1 MKLRRFISMML
12 IVTML
17 TVFAG
22 CGNKDDRTQAAKELN
37 LSGPITVN
45 VWYNDSTYESYLE
58 FVARQFKKSNELVT
72 VKPVYI
78 EADSYINYIYD
89 ESVRN
94 NNACD
99 IYFLTSE
106 EIEKAYLSG
115 LTSENDMY
123 PEVYNEDVYGKAA
136 MTACSYGGKLYGYP
150 VSFNTSFLVYNK
162 KYAEAVDTIEQIRN
176 ISDNYQITDENQDVS
191 MVFQWN
197 PDSMFLNYAAAGAYI
212 NIGGENA
219 ENSKDVSLNE
229 EQIKKA
235 LTEYAKLKDA
245 FGIDRNTVSLKDCA
259 ELFSTGNMLYT
270 VLDAD
275 SLAEVNVTDVDY
287 GICEYPSMGDNLD
300 SKAMSVTTMAVVN
313 PYTKNVDASKAVARA
328 ISYDYADYLGTM
340 AKKCCARADL
350 KVKRAESY
358 QKLHQIYS
366 DSVVKAK
373 YIGVGEVY
381 MRYEIMLHQVYDG
394 GNVDSAYRTFAT
406 TIEKTTKN
414 NNENSMQST
423 K

>member
-22 CGNKDDRTQAAKELN
+22 CGNKDDRTQAAKKLN

-45 VWYNDSTYESYLE
+45 VWYNDSAYESYLE

-106 EIEKAYLSG
+106 EMEKAYLSG

-123 PEVYNEDVYGKAA
+123 PEVYNENVYGKAA

-162 KYAEAVDTIEQIRN
+162 KYAEAVDTIDQIRN
-176 ISDNYQITDENQDVS
+176 ISDNFFFFDVWL
-191 MVFQWN
+191 V
-197 PDSMFLNYAAAGAYI
+197 
-212 NIGGENA
+212 
-219 ENSKDVSLNE
+219 V
-229 EQIKKA
+229 
-235 LTEYAKLKDA
+235 
-245 FGIDRNTVSLKDCA
+245 IDFWLR
-259 ELFSTGNMLYT
+259 F
-270 VLDAD
+270 
-275 SLAEVNVTDVDY
+275 
-287 GICEYPSMGDNLD
+287 
-300 SKAMSVTTMAVVN
+300 
-313 PYTKNVDASKAVARA
+313 
-328 ISYDYADYLGTM
+328 
-340 AKKCCARADL
+340 
-350 KVKRAESY
+350 
-358 QKLHQIYS
+358 
-366 DSVVKAK
+366 
-373 YIGVGEVY
+373 
-381 MRYEIMLHQVYDG
+381 
-394 GNVDSAYRTFAT
+394 
-406 TIEKTTKN
+406 
-414 NNENSMQST
+414 
-423 K
+423 

>member
-22 CGNKDDRTQAAKELN
+22 CGNKDDRTQAAKKLN

-45 VWYNDSTYESYLE
+45 VWYNDSAYESYLE

-72 VKPVYI
+72 VKPIYI

-106 EIEKAYLSG
+106 EMEKAYLSG
-115 LTSENDMY
+115 LTSEIDMY
-123 PEVYNEDVYGKAA
+123 PEVYYENVYGKAA
-136 MTACSYGGKLYGYP
+136 MTACSYGGKFYGYP

-162 KYAEAVDTIEQIRN
+162 KYAEAVDTIDQIRN

-191 MVFQWN
+191 MVFEWD
-197 PDSMFLNYAAAGAYI
+197 PDSMFINYAAAGAYI
-212 NIGGENA
+212 NIGGVNA
-219 ENSKDVSLNE
+219 ENRAEVSLNE
-229 EQIKKA
+229 EKIKKV
-235 LTEYAKLKDA
+235 LTKYAQLKDA
-245 FGIDRNTVSLKDCA
+245 FGIDRNTVSLKECA
-259 ELFSTGNMLYT
+259 DLFSTGNMLYT

-275 SLAEVNVTDVDY
+275 SLAEINVTDVDY
-287 GICEYPSMGDNLD
+287 GICEYPSMGDDLD

-328 ISYDYADYLGTM
+328 ISYDYADYLGSM
-340 AKKCCARADL
+340 AKKSCARADL

-394 GNVDSAYRTFAT
+394 GNVDTAYSTFAT

-414 NNENSMQST
+414 NNENSTQST

>member
-22 CGNKDDRTQAAKELN
+22 CGNKDDRTQAAKSLN

-45 VWYNDSTYESYLE
+45 IWYNDSSYGSYLE
-58 FVARQFKKSNELVT
+58 FVAKQFKQSNELVT
-72 VKPVYI
+72 INPVYI

-106 EIEKAYLSG
+106 EMEKAYLSG

-162 KYAEAVDTIEQIRN
+162 KYAEAVDTIDQIRN

-212 NIGGENA
+212 NVGGADA
-219 ENSKDVSLNE
+219 ENSAEISLDE
-229 EQIKKA
+229 DKIKKV
-235 LTEYAKLKDA
+235 LVKYAQLKDA
-245 FGIDRNTVSLKDCA
+245 FGIDRDTVTLKECA
-259 ELFSTGNMLYT
+259 DLFSTGNMLYT

-275 SLAEVNVTDVDY
+275 SLAEINVTDVDY
-287 GICEYPSMGDNLD
+287 GICEYPSMGDDLD

-340 AKKCCARADL
+340 AKKSCARGDL
-350 KVKRAESY
+350 TVKRAESFR
-358 QKLHQIYS
+358 QLHQIYS
-366 DSVVKAK
+366 DSAVKAK

-381 MRYEIMLHQVYDG
+381 IRYEIMLHQVYDG
-394 GNVDSAYRTFAT
+394 VNVDSAYSTFAT
-406 TIEKTTKN
+406 TIQKMNTN
-414 NNENSMQST
+414 NNESSSQSS

>member
-17 TVFAG
+17 TVLAG
-22 CGNKDDRTQAAKELN
+22 CGNKDDRTWAARNLN

-45 VWYNDSTYESYLE
+45 VWYNDSSYESYLE
-58 FVARQFKKSNELVT
+58 FVAKQFKKSNELVT
-72 VKPVYI
+72 INPVYI

-115 LTSENDMY
+115 LTSENDIY

-136 MTACSYGGKLYGYP
+136 ITACSYGGKLYGYP

-162 KYAEAVDTIEQIRN
+162 KYAEAVDTIDQIRN

-212 NIGGENA
+212 NVGGENA
-219 ENSKDVSLNE
+219 EDSKNVSLDE
-229 EQIKKA
+229 EKIKKV
-235 LTEYAKLKDA
+235 LTKYAQLKDA
-245 FGIDRNTVSLKDCA
+245 FGIDRDTVTLKECA
-259 ELFSTGNMLYT
+259 DLFSTDNMLYT

-275 SLAEVNVTDVDY
+275 SLAEINDTDVDY
-287 GICEYPSMGDNLD
+287 GIWEYPSMGDDLD
-300 SKAMSVTTMAVVN
+300 SRAMSVTTMAVVN

-340 AKKCCARADL
+340 AKKSCARADL

-358 QKLHQIYS
+358 QQLHQIYS

-394 GNVDSAYRTFAT
+394 VSVDSAYSTFAE
-406 TIEKTTKN
+406 TIQKMNTN
-414 NNENSMQST
+414 NNESTSQSSN
-423 K
+423 

>member
-1 MKLRRFISMML
+1 MML

-22 CGNKDDRTQAAKELN
+22 CGNKDDRTQAAKKLN

-45 VWYNDSTYESYLE
+45 VWYNDSAYESYLE

-72 VKPVYI
+72 VKPIYI

-106 EIEKAYLSG
+106 EMEKAYLSG

-123 PEVYNEDVYGKAA
+123 PEVYNENVYGKAA

-162 KYAEAVDTIEQIRN
+162 KYAEAVDTIDQIRN

-191 MVFQWN
+191 MVFEWD
-197 PDSMFLNYAAAGAYI
+197 PDSMFINYAAAGAYI
-212 NIGGENA
+212 NIGGVNA
-219 ENSKDVSLNE
+219 ENRAEVSLNE
-229 EQIKKA
+229 EKIKKV
-235 LTEYAKLKDA
+235 LTKYAQLKDA
-245 FGIDRNTVSLKDCA
+245 FGIDRNTVSLKECA
-259 ELFSTGNMLYT
+259 DLFSTGNMLYT

-275 SLAEVNVTDVDY
+275 SLAEINVTDVDLVFTGEMPENVRVGKSFRVQIELGQPEQAIVIPRGNFY
-287 GICEYPSMGDNLD
+287 QSTGGQWIYKINPS
-300 SKAMSVTTMAVVN
+300 KT
-313 PYTKNVDASKAVARA
+313 KAV
-328 ISYDYADYLGTM
+328 
-340 AKKCCARADL
+340 
-350 KVKRAESY
+350 KVP
-358 QKLHQIYS
+358 LN
-366 DSVVKAK
+366 
-373 YIGVGEVY
+373 IG
-381 MRYEIMLHQVYDG
+381 RQNPLQYEITEGLQPGEFVIITGYD
-394 GNVDSAYRTFAT
+394 TFGDAEEL
-406 TIEKTTKN
+406 ILK
-414 NNENSMQST
+414 
-423 K
+423 